1 MKQPKPQL
9 WIIAG
14 PNGSGKSTLT
24 ARYYGLFS
32 VIPIVN
38 PDVLAAE
45 QGISPV
51 SAGKQALQIQ
61 NEYLRKRCSFLVET
75 TLSGKH
81 ELKLMKEAHTSGYKV
96 NLVYICVNNS
106 IVLHGRVSQRVKN
119 GGHNVPSNDIAR
131 RYIRSIE
138 QLPQALDL
146 ADRAFILDNTSKE
159 QSRLLLCKD
168 RGMFRNVARNFP
180 TWAKS
185 LKQKISQEF
194 EMSM

>member
-1 MKQPKPQL
+1 MKQPKPQF

-24 ARYYGLFS
+24 AKYYRRFPA
-32 VIPIVN
+32 ITIVN

-51 SAGKQALQIQ
+51 SAGKQALEIQ
-61 NEYLRKRCSFLVET
+61 NDCLEKRCSFLVET
-75 TLSGKH
+75 TLSGKR
-81 ELKLMKEAHTSGYKV
+81 ELKLMREASAAGYKV

-106 IVLHGRVSQRVKN
+106 NLLLARVSQRVVN
-119 GGHNVPSNDIAR
+119 GGHAVPPDDIAR
-131 RYIRSIE
+131 RYIRSLE

-146 ADRAFILDNTSKE
+146 AGRAFVIDNTSLE
-159 QSRLLLCKD
+159 RPRLLLCKD
-168 RGMFRNVARNFP
+168 REIFRNIARNFP

-185 LKQKISQEF
+185 LEQKISQEF
-194 EMSM
+194 ELGR